1 MLKKYLKNSI
11 FYLQHNQIS
20 EYCLYIHLIKE
31 RPLKNNQ
38 KPLRIYLGD
47 LTYDTVTI
55 SAEAIPLNI
64 GFVAAYCKKQFGD
77 NVEISLFKYVHELE
91 KAINENPPDIL
102 AMSNYVW
109 NRNLSYEMFLMMAEI
124 NSDTLLVW
132 GGPNFPIDLPS
143 QKKFMKKYSKI
154 DVYVPVDGEVGFSNI
169 VEKALSSKFQ
179 PQIRCTVLS
188 EPIDGCVIRGEN
200 DELKYTIPIIRINKL
215 DEIPS
220 PYTTGLLDK
229 FFDGKLTPMMQTNRG
244 CPFHCTFCADGK
256 DEVNKV
262 NSFGLERVIDELNY
276 IANHKHDKTH
286 NMIFSDLNFG
296 MYPRDREISKHL
308 AKLQTEYN
316 YPDFIY
322 ISTGKNQK
330 EKIIEAI
337 KLLKDSMPLWMSVQ
351 SLDQNVLKN
360 IRRDNISTDQM
371 LALQPAIK
379 EAGLQTRAEVILGL
393 PGETHENHM
402 KTLRDLVN
410 ARMDEIQ
417 VHTCMMLDGSEMGT
431 PTERKKW
438 NLQTKF
444 RVLQRDFAKLSNGKT
459 VLEYEEVSVSS
470 PDMSFEEYVD
480 MRILAFVTY
489 VTNRGSV
496 YDPIIKFLREQNL
509 DVFDYFCKVKDD
521 IKNAP
526 PSIQNIFERF
536 KDSTI
541 NELWDSPEE
550 ITENYQKDSEYQKLL
565 DGKEGINVMYNFLAK
580 VTSES
585 MDDWAMYILEI
596 AYDFINT
603 SEKKDV
609 NWKEKFQDISNFCR
623 GTAHN
628 TLGKDRMQTNPS
640 FEFKY
645 DVMKWLE
652 DTHEVNLDNFRLK
665 YNCKISFELTEKQF
679 KSVQDTLNAYGD
691 TMVGKSKA
699 LRMISSTNLWRHPV
713 IKKTEKN
720 YSKIE
725 NQGLV
730 DSL

>member
-1 MLKKYLKNSI
+1 MKN
-11 FYLQHNQIS
+11 NT
-20 EYCLYIHLIKE
+20 K
-31 RPLKNNQ
+31 PLK
-38 KPLRIYLGD
+38 IYLGD

-55 SAEAIPLNI
+55 SAESIPLNI
-64 GFVAAYCKKQFGD
+64 GFVAAYCKKQFGE
-77 NVEISLFKYVHELE
+77 NVELTLFKYIGDLE

-102 AMSNYVW
+102 ALSNNVW
-109 NRNLSYEMFLMMAEI
+109 NRNLSYEMFSMMSEI
-124 NSDTLLVW
+124 DSDTLLVW

-143 QKKFMKKYSKI
+143 QRKFMKKYSKI
-154 DVYVPVDGEVGFSNI
+154 DVYVPVDGETGFANT
-169 VEKALSSKFQ
+169 VERALRSRAHSE
-179 PQIRCTVLS
+179 IRSTVLS
-188 EPIDGCVIRGEN
+188 EPIDGCVTRGEN
-200 DELKYTIPIIRINKL
+200 DEIKYTIPIIRIKTL

-256 DEVNKV
+256 DEVNRV
-262 NSFGLERVIDELNY
+262 TSFGLERVIDELNY
-276 IANHKHDKTH
+276 ITNHKHEKTH

-308 AKLQTEYN
+308 AKLQTEHN

-337 KLLKDSMPLWMSVQ
+337 KTLKDSMPLWMSVQ

-379 EAGLQTRAEVILGL
+379 DAGLQTRAEVILGL

-431 PTERKKW
+431 PAERKKW
-438 NLQTKF
+438 DLHTKF

-459 VLEYEEVSVSS
+459 VLEFEEVSVSS
-470 PDMSFEEYVD
+470 PQMSFEEYVD

-489 VTNRGSV
+489 VTNRGTV

-509 DVFDYFCKVKDD
+509 DVFDYFCKIKDD
-521 IKNAP
+521 IQNAP
-526 PSIQNIFERF
+526 QTVQNIFQRF

-550 ITENYQKDSEYQKLL
+550 IIENYQKDSEYQKLL
-565 DGKEGINVMYNFLAK
+565 DGKEGINVMYNYLAE
-580 VTSES
+580 VTAES
-585 MDDWAMYILEI
+585 MDDWAGYILEI
-596 AYDFINT
+596 AYDFINA
-603 SEKKDV
+603 SEKKDIT
-609 NWKEKFQDISNFCR
+609 WKAKFQDVSNFCR

-652 DTHEVNLDNFRLK
+652 ETHDTNLDNFLLK
-665 YNCKISFELTEKQF
+665 YPYRISFELTEKQF

-713 IKKTEKN
+713 MKKNEKTA
-720 YSKIE
+720 SEIE
-725 NQGLV
+725 NPGSI
-730 DSL
+730 DSVWYDHD

>member
-1 MLKKYLKNSI
+1 MH
-11 FYLQHNQIS
+11 F
-20 EYCLYIHLIKE
+20 IKE
-31 RPLKNNQ
+31 SSLKNNT
-38 KPLRIYLGD
+38 KPLKIYLGD

-55 SAEAIPLNI
+55 SAESIPLNI
-64 GFVAAYCKKQFGD
+64 GFVAAYCKKQFGE
-77 NVEISLFKYVHELE
+77 NVELTLFKYIGDLE

-102 AMSNYVW
+102 ALSNYVW
-109 NRNLSYEMFLMMAEI
+109 NRNLSYEMFSMMSEI
-124 NSDTLLVW
+124 DSDTLLVW

-143 QKKFMKKYSKI
+143 QRKFMKKYSKI
-154 DVYVPVDGEVGFSNI
+154 DVYVPVDGETGFANT
-169 VEKALSSKFQ
+169 VERALRSRSHSE
-179 PQIRCTVLS
+179 IRSTVLS
-188 EPIDGCVIRGEN
+188 EPIDGCVTRGEN
-200 DELKYTIPIIRINKL
+200 DEIKYTIPIIRIKAL

-256 DEVNKV
+256 DEVNRV
-262 NSFGLERVIDELNY
+262 TSFGLERVIDELNY
-276 IANHKHDKTH
+276 ITNHKHEKTH

-308 AKLQTEYN
+308 AKLQTEHN

-337 KLLKDSMPLWMSVQ
+337 KTLKDSMPLWMSVQ

-379 EAGLQTRAEVILGL
+379 DAGLQTRAEVILGL

-431 PTERKKW
+431 PAERKKW
-438 NLQTKF
+438 DLHTKF

-459 VLEYEEVSVSS
+459 VLEFEEVSVSS
-470 PDMSFEEYVD
+470 PQMSFEEYVD

-489 VTNRGSV
+489 VTNRGTV

-509 DVFDYFCKVKDD
+509 DVFDYFCKIKDD
-521 IKNAP
+521 IQNAP
-526 PSIQNIFERF
+526 QTVQNIFQRF

-550 ITENYQKDSEYQKLL
+550 IIENYQKDSEYQKLL
-565 DGKEGINVMYNFLAK
+565 DGKEGINVMYNYLAE
-580 VTSES
+580 VTAES
-585 MDDWAMYILEI
+585 MDDWAGYILEI
-596 AYDFINT
+596 AYDFINA
-603 SEKKDV
+603 SEKKDIA
-609 NWKEKFQDISNFCR
+609 WKAKFQDVSNFCR

-652 DTHEVNLDNFRLK
+652 ETHDTNLDNFLLK
-665 YNCKISFELTEKQF
+665 YPYRISFELTEKQF

-720 YSKIE
+720 YSEIE
-725 NQGLV
+725 NPGSI
-730 DSL
+730 DSVWYDHD

>member
-1 MLKKYLKNSI
+1 MKN
-11 FYLQHNQIS
+11 NT
-20 EYCLYIHLIKE
+20 K
-31 RPLKNNQ
+31 PLK
-38 KPLRIYLGD
+38 IYLGD

-55 SAEAIPLNI
+55 SAESIPLNI
-64 GFVAAYCKKQFGD
+64 GFVAAYCKKQFGE
-77 NVEISLFKYVHELE
+77 NVELTLFKYIGDLE

-102 AMSNYVW
+102 ALSNYVW
-109 NRNLSYEMFLMMAEI
+109 NRNLSYEMFSMMSEI
-124 NSDTLLVW
+124 DSDTLLVW

-143 QKKFMKKYSKI
+143 QRKFMKKYSKI
-154 DVYVPVDGEVGFSNI
+154 DVYVPVDGETGFANT
-169 VEKALSSKFQ
+169 VERALRSRAHSE
-179 PQIRCTVLS
+179 IRSTVLS
-188 EPIDGCVIRGEN
+188 EPIDGCVTRGEN
-200 DELKYTIPIIRINKL
+200 DEIKYTIPIIRIKTL

-256 DEVNKV
+256 DEVNRV
-262 NSFGLERVIDELNY
+262 TSFGLERVIDELNY
-276 IANHKHDKTH
+276 ITNHKHEKTH

-308 AKLQTEYN
+308 AKLQTEHN

-337 KLLKDSMPLWMSVQ
+337 KTLKDSMPLWMSVQ

-379 EAGLQTRAEVILGL
+379 DAGLQTRAEVILGL

-431 PTERKKW
+431 PAERKKW
-438 NLQTKF
+438 DLHTKF

-459 VLEYEEVSVSS
+459 VLEFEEVSVSS
-470 PDMSFEEYVD
+470 PQMSFEEYVD

-489 VTNRGSV
+489 VTNRGTV

-509 DVFDYFCKVKDD
+509 DVFDYFCKIKDD
-521 IKNAP
+521 LQNAPQTIKN
-526 PSIQNIFERF
+526 IFQRF

-550 ITENYQKDSEYQKLL
+550 IIENYQKDSEYQKLL
-565 DGKEGINVMYNFLAK
+565 DGKEGINVMYNYLAE
-580 VTSES
+580 VTAES
-585 MDDWAMYILEI
+585 MDDWAGYILEI
-596 AYDFINT
+596 AYDFINA
-603 SEKKDV
+603 SEKKDIA
-609 NWKEKFQDISNFCR
+609 WKAKFQDVSNFCR

-652 DTHEVNLDNFRLK
+652 ETHDTNLDNFLLK
-665 YNCKISFELTEKQF
+665 YPYRISFELTEKQF

-720 YSKIE
+720 YSEIE
-725 NQGLV
+725 NPGSI
-730 DSL
+730 DSVWYDHD

>member
-1 MLKKYLKNSI
+1 MH
-11 FYLQHNQIS
+11 F
-20 EYCLYIHLIKE
+20 IKE
-31 RPLKNNQ
+31 SSLKNNV
-38 KPLRIYLGD
+38 KPLKIYLGD

-55 SAEAIPLNI
+55 SAESIPLNI
-64 GFVAAYCKKQFGD
+64 GFVAAYCKKQFGE
-77 NVEISLFKYVHELE
+77 NVELTLFKYIGDLE

-102 AMSNYVW
+102 ALSNYVW
-109 NRNLSYEMFLMMAEI
+109 NRNLSYEMFSMMSEI
-124 NSDTLLVW
+124 DSDTLLVW

-143 QKKFMKKYSKI
+143 QRKFMKKYSKI
-154 DVYVPVDGEVGFSNI
+154 DVYVPVDGETGFANT
-169 VEKALSSKFQ
+169 VERALRSRSHSE
-179 PQIRCTVLS
+179 IRSTVLS
-188 EPIDGCVIRGEN
+188 EPIDGCVTRGEN
-200 DELKYTIPIIRINKL
+200 DEIKYTIPIIRIKTL

-256 DEVNKV
+256 DEVNRV
-262 NSFGLERVIDELNY
+262 TSFGLERVIDELNY
-276 IANHKHDKTH
+276 ITNHKHEKTH

-308 AKLQTEYN
+308 AKLQTEHN

-337 KLLKDSMPLWMSVQ
+337 KTLKDSMPLWMSVQ

-379 EAGLQTRAEVILGL
+379 DAGLQTRAEVILGL

-431 PTERKKW
+431 PAERKKW
-438 NLQTKF
+438 DLHTKF

-459 VLEYEEVSVSS
+459 VLEFEEVSVSS
-470 PDMSFEEYVD
+470 PQMSFEEYVD

-489 VTNRGSV
+489 VTNRGTV

-509 DVFDYFCKVKDD
+509 DVFDYFCKIKDD
-521 IKNAP
+521 IQNAP
-526 PSIQNIFERF
+526 QTVQNIFQRF

-550 ITENYQKDSEYQKLL
+550 IIENYQKDSEYQKLL
-565 DGKEGINVMYNFLAK
+565 DGKEGINVMYNYLAE
-580 VTSES
+580 VTAES
-585 MDDWAMYILEI
+585 MDDWAGYILEI
-596 AYDFINT
+596 AYDFINA
-603 SEKKDV
+603 SEKKDIS
-609 NWKEKFQDISNFCR
+609 WKAKFQDVSNFCR

-628 TLGKDRMQTNPS
+628 TLGTDRMQTNPS

-652 DTHEVNLDNFRLK
+652 ETHDTNLDNFLLK
-665 YNCKISFELTEKQF
+665 YPYRISFELTEKQF

-720 YSKIE
+720 YSQIE
-725 NQGLV
+725 NPGSI
-730 DSL
+730 DSVWYDHD

>member
-1 MLKKYLKNSI
+1 
-11 FYLQHNQIS
+11 
-20 EYCLYIHLIKE
+20 
-31 RPLKNNQ
+31 
-38 KPLRIYLGD
+38 
-47 LTYDTVTI
+47 
-55 SAEAIPLNI
+55 
-64 GFVAAYCKKQFGD
+64 
-77 NVEISLFKYVHELE
+77 
-91 KAINENPPDIL
+91 
-102 AMSNYVW
+102 
-109 NRNLSYEMFLMMAEI
+109 
-124 NSDTLLVW
+124 
-132 GGPNFPIDLPS
+132 
-143 QKKFMKKYSKI
+143 
-154 DVYVPVDGEVGFSNI
+154 
-169 VEKALSSKFQ
+169 
-179 PQIRCTVLS
+179 
-188 EPIDGCVIRGEN
+188 
-200 DELKYTIPIIRINKL
+200 
-215 DEIPS
+215 
-220 PYTTGLLDK
+220 
-229 FFDGKLTPMMQTNRG
+229 
-244 CPFHCTFCADGK
+244 
-256 DEVNKV
+256 
-262 NSFGLERVIDELNY
+262 
-276 IANHKHDKTH
+276 
-286 NMIFSDLNFG
+286 
-296 MYPRDREISKHL
+296 
-308 AKLQTEYN
+308 
-316 YPDFIY
+316 
-322 ISTGKNQK
+322 
-330 EKIIEAI
+330 
-337 KLLKDSMPLWMSVQ
+337 
-351 SLDQNVLKN
+351 
-360 IRRDNISTDQM
+360 
-371 LALQPAIK
+371 
-379 EAGLQTRAEVILGL
+379 
-393 PGETHENHM
+393 
-402 KTLRDLVN
+402 
-410 ARMDEIQ
+410 
-417 VHTCMMLDGSEMGT
+417 
-431 PTERKKW
+431 
-438 NLQTKF
+438 
-444 RVLQRDFAKLSNGKT
+444 
-459 VLEYEEVSVSS
+459 
-470 PDMSFEEYVD
+470 
-480 MRILAFVTY
+480 

>member
-1 MLKKYLKNSI
+1 MH
-11 FYLQHNQIS
+11 F
-20 EYCLYIHLIKE
+20 IKE
-31 RPLKNNQ
+31 SSLKNNT
-38 KPLRIYLGD
+38 KPLKIYLGD

-55 SAEAIPLNI
+55 SAESIPLNI
-64 GFVAAYCKKQFGD
+64 GFVAAYCKKQFGE
-77 NVEISLFKYVHELE
+77 NVELTLFKYIGDLE

-102 AMSNYVW
+102 ALSNYVW
-109 NRNLSYEMFLMMAEI
+109 NRNLSYEMFSMMSEI
-124 NSDTLLVW
+124 DSDTLLVW

-143 QKKFMKKYSKI
+143 QRKFMKKYSKI
-154 DVYVPVDGEVGFSNI
+154 DVYVPVDGETGFANT
-169 VEKALSSKFQ
+169 VERALRSRSHSE
-179 PQIRCTVLS
+179 IRSTVLS
-188 EPIDGCVIRGEN
+188 EPIDGCVTRGEN
-200 DELKYTIPIIRINKL
+200 DEIKYTIPIIRIKTL

-256 DEVNKV
+256 DEVNRV
-262 NSFGLERVIDELNY
+262 TSFGLERVIDELNY
-276 IANHKHDKTH
+276 ITNHKHEKTH

-308 AKLQTEYN
+308 AKLQTEHN

-337 KLLKDSMPLWMSVQ
+337 KTLKDSMPLWMSVQ

-379 EAGLQTRAEVILGL
+379 DAGLQTRAEVILGL

-431 PTERKKW
+431 PAERKKW
-438 NLQTKF
+438 DLHTKF

-459 VLEYEEVSVSS
+459 VLEFEEVSVSS
-470 PDMSFEEYVD
+470 PQMSFEEYVD

-489 VTNRGSV
+489 VTNRGTV

-509 DVFDYFCKVKDD
+509 DVFDYFCKIKDD
-521 IKNAP
+521 IQNAP
-526 PSIQNIFERF
+526 QTVQNIFQRF

-550 ITENYQKDSEYQKLL
+550 IIENYQKDSEYQKLL
-565 DGKEGINVMYNFLAK
+565 DGKEGINVMYNYLAE
-580 VTSES
+580 VTAES
-585 MDDWAMYILEI
+585 MDDWAGYILEI
-596 AYDFINT
+596 AYDFINA
-603 SEKKDV
+603 SEKKDIA
-609 NWKEKFQDISNFCR
+609 WKAKFQDVSNFCR

-652 DTHEVNLDNFRLK
+652 ETHDTNLDNFLLK
-665 YNCKISFELTEKQF
+665 YPYRISFELTEKQF

-720 YSKIE
+720 YSEIE
-725 NQGLV
+725 NPGSI
-730 DSL
+730 DSVWYDHD

>member
-1 MLKKYLKNSI
+1 MDTFKENSLKN
-11 FYLQHNQIS
+11 
-20 EYCLYIHLIKE
+20 KM
-31 RPLKNNQ
+31 PLK
-38 KPLRIYLGD
+38 IYLGD

-64 GFVAAYCKKQFGD
+64 GFVAAYCKKQFGP
-77 NVEISLFKYVHELE
+77 NVEISLFKYIHELE
-91 KAINENPPDIL
+91 KAIKESPPDIL
-102 AMSNYVW
+102 ALSNYVW
-109 NRNLSYEMFLMMAEI
+109 NRNLSYEMLSMMDDI
-124 NSDTLLVW
+124 DSNVLKVW
-132 GGPNFPIDLPS
+132 GGPNFPIDFPS
-143 QKKFMKKYSKI
+143 QQKFMKKFSKI

-169 VEKALSSKFQ
+169 VEKALRASSRADIKTQ
-179 PQIRCTVLS
+179 VLS
-188 EPIDGCVIRGEN
+188 EPIDGCVICDSNGK
-200 DELKYTIPIIRINKL
+200 LQYTIPIIRIKKL

-229 FFDGKLTPMMQTNRG
+229 FFDDKLTPMMQTNRG

-256 DEVNKV
+256 DEVNQV
-262 NSFGLERVIDELNY
+262 NSFSLQRVIEELEY
-276 IANHKHDKTH
+276 ITKHKHDKTH

-296 MYPRDREISKHL
+296 MYPRDRDISKHL
-308 AKLQTEYN
+308 AKLQTEHN

-337 KLLKDSMPLWMSVQ
+337 KILKDSMPLWMSVQ
-351 SLDQNVLKN
+351 SLDQTVLKN

-379 EAGLQTRAEVILGL
+379 DAGLQTRAEVILGL

-438 NLQTKF
+438 DLQTKF

-470 PDMSFEEYVD
+470 PDMSFDEYVD

-489 VTNRGSV
+489 VTNRGTV

-509 DVFDYFCKVKDD
+509 DVFDYFCKIKDD

-526 PSIQNIFERF
+526 SSIQNIFERF

-580 VTSES
+580 VTAES
-585 MDDWAMYILEI
+585 MDDWAKYILEI
-596 AYDFINT
+596 AHDFINI
-603 SEKKDV
+603 SEKKDID
-609 NWKEKFQDISNFCR
+609 WEEKFQDVSNFCR

-652 DTHEVNLDNFRLK
+652 ETHDVNLDNFRLK
-665 YNCKISFELTEKQF
+665 YPYKISFELTEKQF
-679 KSVQDTLNAYGD
+679 KSVQDTLNVYGD

-699 LRMISSTNLWRHPV
+699 LRMISSTNLWRHPI
-713 IKKTEKN
+713 IKKIEKN

-725 NQGLV
+725 NPGSIDNV
-730 DSL
+730 WYDHD

>member
-1 MLKKYLKNSI
+1 MM
-11 FYLQHNQIS
+11 S
-20 EYCLYIHLIKE
+20 EI
-31 RPLKNNQ
+31 
-38 KPLRIYLGD
+38 D
-47 LTYDTVTI
+47 
-55 SAEAIPLNI
+55 
-64 GFVAAYCKKQFGD
+64 
-77 NVEISLFKYVHELE
+77 
-91 KAINENPPDIL
+91 
-102 AMSNYVW
+102 
-109 NRNLSYEMFLMMAEI
+109 
-124 NSDTLLVW
+124 SDTLLVW

-143 QKKFMKKYSKI
+143 QRKFMKKYSKI
-154 DVYVPVDGEVGFSNI
+154 DVYVPVDGETGFANT
-169 VEKALSSKFQ
+169 VERALRSRSHSE
-179 PQIRCTVLS
+179 IRSTVLS
-188 EPIDGCVIRGEN
+188 EPIDGCVTRGEN
-200 DELKYTIPIIRINKL
+200 DEIKYTIPIIRIKTL

-256 DEVNKV
+256 DEVNRV
-262 NSFGLERVIDELNY
+262 TSFGLERVIDELNY
-276 IANHKHDKTH
+276 ITNHKHEKTH

-308 AKLQTEYN
+308 AKLQTEHN

-337 KLLKDSMPLWMSVQ
+337 KTLKDSMPLWMSVQ

-379 EAGLQTRAEVILGL
+379 DAGLQTRAEVILGL

-431 PTERKKW
+431 PAERKKW
-438 NLQTKF
+438 DLHTKF

-459 VLEYEEVSVSS
+459 VLEFEEVSVSS
-470 PDMSFEEYVD
+470 PQMSFEEYVD

-489 VTNRGSV
+489 VTNRGTV

-509 DVFDYFCKVKDD
+509 DVFDYFCKIKDD
-521 IKNAP
+521 IQNAP
-526 PSIQNIFERF
+526 QTVQNIFQRF

-550 ITENYQKDSEYQKLL
+550 IIENYQKDSEYQKLL
-565 DGKEGINVMYNFLAK
+565 DGKEGINVMYNYLAE
-580 VTSES
+580 VTAES
-585 MDDWAMYILEI
+585 MDDWAGYILEI
-596 AYDFINT
+596 AYDFINA
-603 SEKKDV
+603 SEKKDIA
-609 NWKEKFQDISNFCR
+609 WKAKFQDVSNFCR

-652 DTHEVNLDNFRLK
+652 ETHDTNLDNFLLK
-665 YNCKISFELTEKQF
+665 YPYRISFELTEKQF

-720 YSKIE
+720 YSEIE
-725 NQGLV
+725 NPGSI
-730 DSL
+730 DSVWYDHD

>member
-1 MLKKYLKNSI
+1 MH
-11 FYLQHNQIS
+11 F
-20 EYCLYIHLIKE
+20 IKE
-31 RPLKNNQ
+31 SSLKNNT
-38 KPLRIYLGD
+38 KPLKIYLGD

-55 SAEAIPLNI
+55 SAESIPLNI
-64 GFVAAYCKKQFGD
+64 GFVAAYCKKQFGE
-77 NVEISLFKYVHELE
+77 NVELTLFKYIGDLE

-102 AMSNYVW
+102 ALSNYVW
-109 NRNLSYEMFLMMAEI
+109 NRNLSYEMFSMMSEI
-124 NSDTLLVW
+124 DSDTLLVW

-143 QKKFMKKYSKI
+143 QRKFMKKYSKI
-154 DVYVPVDGEVGFSNI
+154 DVYVPVDGETGFANT
-169 VEKALSSKFQ
+169 VERALRSRSHSE
-179 PQIRCTVLS
+179 IRSTVLS
-188 EPIDGCVIRGEN
+188 EPIDGCVTRGEN
-200 DELKYTIPIIRINKL
+200 DEIKYTIPIIRIKTL

-256 DEVNKV
+256 DEVNRV
-262 NSFGLERVIDELNY
+262 TSFGLERVIDELNY
-276 IANHKHDKTH
+276 ITNHKHEKTH

-308 AKLQTEYN
+308 AKLQTEHN

-330 EKIIEAI
+330 EKKIEAI
-337 KLLKDSMPLWMSVQ
+337 KTLKDSMPLWMSVQ

-379 EAGLQTRAEVILGL
+379 DAGLQTRAEVILGL

-431 PTERKKW
+431 PAERKKW
-438 NLQTKF
+438 DLHTKF

-459 VLEYEEVSVSS
+459 VLEFEEVSVSS
-470 PDMSFEEYVD
+470 PQMSFEEYVD

-489 VTNRGSV
+489 VTNRGTV

-509 DVFDYFCKVKDD
+509 DVFDYFCKIKDD
-521 IKNAP
+521 IQNAP
-526 PSIQNIFERF
+526 QTVQNIFQRF

-550 ITENYQKDSEYQKLL
+550 IIENYQKDSEYQKLL
-565 DGKEGINVMYNFLAK
+565 DGKEGINVMYNYLAE
-580 VTSES
+580 VTAES
-585 MDDWAMYILEI
+585 MDDWAGYILEI
-596 AYDFINT
+596 AYDFINA
-603 SEKKDV
+603 SEKKDIA
-609 NWKEKFQDISNFCR
+609 WKAKFQDVSNFCR

-652 DTHEVNLDNFRLK
+652 ETHDTNLDNFLLK
-665 YNCKISFELTEKQF
+665 YPYRISFELTEKQF

-720 YSKIE
+720 YSEIE
-725 NQGLV
+725 NPGSI
-730 DSL
+730 DSVWYDHD

>member
-1 MLKKYLKNSI
+1 MH
-11 FYLQHNQIS
+11 F
-20 EYCLYIHLIKE
+20 IKE
-31 RPLKNNQ
+31 SSLKNNT
-38 KPLRIYLGD
+38 KPLKIYLGD

-55 SAEAIPLNI
+55 SAESIPLNI
-64 GFVAAYCKKQFGD
+64 GFVAAYCKKQFGE
-77 NVEISLFKYVHELE
+77 NVELTLFKYIGDLE

-102 AMSNYVW
+102 ALSNYVW
-109 NRNLSYEMFLMMAEI
+109 NRNLSYEMFSMMSEI
-124 NSDTLLVW
+124 DSDTLLVW

-143 QKKFMKKYSKI
+143 QRKFMKKYSKI
-154 DVYVPVDGEVGFSNI
+154 DVYVPVDGETGFANT
-169 VEKALSSKFQ
+169 VERALRSRSHSE
-179 PQIRCTVLS
+179 IRSTVLS
-188 EPIDGCVIRGEN
+188 EPIDGGVTRGEN
-200 DELKYTIPIIRINKL
+200 DEIKYTIPIIRIKTL

-256 DEVNKV
+256 DEVNRV
-262 NSFGLERVIDELNY
+262 TSFGLERVIDELNY
-276 IANHKHDKTH
+276 ITNHKHEKTH

-308 AKLQTEYN
+308 AKLQTEHN

-337 KLLKDSMPLWMSVQ
+337 KTLKDSMPLWMSVQ

-379 EAGLQTRAEVILGL
+379 DAGLQTRAEVILGL

-431 PTERKKW
+431 PAERKKW
-438 NLQTKF
+438 DLHTKF

-459 VLEYEEVSVSS
+459 VLEFEEVSVSS
-470 PDMSFEEYVD
+470 PQMSFEEYVD

-489 VTNRGSV
+489 VTNRGTV

-509 DVFDYFCKVKDD
+509 DVFDYFCKIKDD
-521 IKNAP
+521 IQNAP
-526 PSIQNIFERF
+526 QTVQNIFQRF

-550 ITENYQKDSEYQKLL
+550 IIENYQKDSEYQKLL
-565 DGKEGINVMYNFLAK
+565 DGKEGINVMYNYLAE
-580 VTSES
+580 VTAES
-585 MDDWAMYILEI
+585 MDDWAGYILEI
-596 AYDFINT
+596 AYDFINA
-603 SEKKDV
+603 SEKKDIA
-609 NWKEKFQDISNFCR
+609 WKAKFQDVSNFCR

-628 TLGKDRMQTNPS
+628 TLGTDRMQTNPS

-652 DTHEVNLDNFRLK
+652 ETHDTNLDNFLLK
-665 YNCKISFELTEKQF
+665 YPYRISFELTENPF

-720 YSKIE
+720 YSEIE
-725 NQGLV
+725 NPGSI
-730 DSL
+730 DSVWYDHD

>member
-1 MLKKYLKNSI
+1 M
-11 FYLQHNQIS
+11 
-20 EYCLYIHLIKE
+20 
-31 RPLKNNQ
+31 KNNT
-38 KPLRIYLGD
+38 KPLEIYLGD

-55 SAEAIPLNI
+55 SAESIPLNI
-64 GFVAAYCKKQFGD
+64 GFVAAYCKKQFGE
-77 NVEISLFKYVHELE
+77 NVELTLFKYIGDLE

-102 AMSNYVW
+102 ALSNYVW
-109 NRNLSYEMFLMMAEI
+109 NRNLSYEMFSMMSEI
-124 NSDTLLVW
+124 DSDTLLVW

-143 QKKFMKKYSKI
+143 QRKFMKKYSKI
-154 DVYVPVDGEVGFSNI
+154 DVYVPVDGETGFANT
-169 VEKALSSKFQ
+169 VERALRSRSHSE
-179 PQIRCTVLS
+179 IRSTVLS
-188 EPIDGCVIRGEN
+188 EPIDGCVTRGEN
-200 DELKYTIPIIRINKL
+200 DEIKYTIPIIRIKTL

-256 DEVNKV
+256 DEVNRV
-262 NSFGLERVIDELNY
+262 TSFGLERVIDELNY
-276 IANHKHDKTH
+276 ITNHKHEKTH

-308 AKLQTEYN
+308 AKLQTEHN

-337 KLLKDSMPLWMSVQ
+337 KTLKDSMPLWMSVQ

-379 EAGLQTRAEVILGL
+379 DAGLQTRAEVILGL

-431 PTERKKW
+431 PAERKKW
-438 NLQTKF
+438 DLHTKF

-459 VLEYEEVSVSS
+459 VLEFEEVSVSS
-470 PDMSFEEYVD
+470 PQMSFEEYVD

-489 VTNRGSV
+489 VTNRGTV

-509 DVFDYFCKVKDD
+509 DVFDYFCKIKDD
-521 IKNAP
+521 IQNAP
-526 PSIQNIFERF
+526 QTVQNIFQRF

-550 ITENYQKDSEYQKLL
+550 IIENYQKDSEYQKLL
-565 DGKEGINVMYNFLAK
+565 DGKEGINVMYNYLAE
-580 VTSES
+580 VTAES
-585 MDDWAMYILEI
+585 MDDWAGYILEI
-596 AYDFINT
+596 AYDFINA
-603 SEKKDV
+603 SEKKDIA
-609 NWKEKFQDISNFCR
+609 WKAKFQDVSNFCR

-652 DTHEVNLDNFRLK
+652 ETHDTNLDNFLLK
-665 YNCKISFELTEKQF
+665 YPYRISFELTEKQF

-720 YSKIE
+720 YSEIE
-725 NQGLV
+725 NPGSI
-730 DSL
+730 DSVWYDHD

>member
-1 MLKKYLKNSI
+1 MKN
-11 FYLQHNQIS
+11 NT
-20 EYCLYIHLIKE
+20 K
-31 RPLKNNQ
+31 PLK
-38 KPLRIYLGD
+38 IYLGD

-55 SAEAIPLNI
+55 SAESIPLNI
-64 GFVAAYCKKQFGD
+64 GFVAAYCKKQFGE
-77 NVEISLFKYVHELE
+77 NVELTLFKYIGDLE

-102 AMSNYVW
+102 ALSNYVW
-109 NRNLSYEMFLMMAEI
+109 NRNLSYEMFSMMSEI
-124 NSDTLLVW
+124 DSDTLLVW

-143 QKKFMKKYSKI
+143 QRKFMKKYSKI
-154 DVYVPVDGEVGFSNI
+154 DVYVPVDGETGFANT
-169 VEKALSSKFQ
+169 VERALRSRAHSE
-179 PQIRCTVLS
+179 IRSTVLS
-188 EPIDGCVIRGEN
+188 EPIDGCVTRGEN
-200 DELKYTIPIIRINKL
+200 DEIKYTIPIIRIKTL

-256 DEVNKV
+256 DEVNRV
-262 NSFGLERVIDELNY
+262 TSFGLERVIDELNY
-276 IANHKHDKTH
+276 ITNHKHEKTH

-308 AKLQTEYN
+308 AKLQTEHN

-337 KLLKDSMPLWMSVQ
+337 KTLKDSMPLWMSVQ

-379 EAGLQTRAEVILGL
+379 DAGLQTRAEVILGL

-431 PTERKKW
+431 PAERKKW
-438 NLQTKF
+438 DLHTKF

-459 VLEYEEVSVSS
+459 VLEFEEVSVSS
-470 PDMSFEEYVD
+470 PQMSFEEYVD

-489 VTNRGSV
+489 VTNRGTV

-509 DVFDYFCKVKDD
+509 DVFDYFCKIKDD
-521 IKNAP
+521 IQNAP
-526 PSIQNIFERF
+526 QTVQNIFQRF

-550 ITENYQKDSEYQKLL
+550 IIENYQKDSEYQKLL
-565 DGKEGINVMYNFLAK
+565 DGKEGINVMYNYLAE
-580 VTSES
+580 VTAES
-585 MDDWAMYILEI
+585 MDDWAGYILEI
-596 AYDFINT
+596 AYDFINA
-603 SEKKDV
+603 SEKKDIA
-609 NWKEKFQDISNFCR
+609 WKAKFQDVSNFCR

-652 DTHEVNLDNFRLK
+652 ETHDTNLDNFLLK
-665 YNCKISFELTEKQF
+665 YPYRISFELTEKQF

-720 YSKIE
+720 YSEIE
-725 NQGLV
+725 NPGSI
-730 DSL
+730 DSVWYDHD

>member
-1 MLKKYLKNSI
+1 MKN
-11 FYLQHNQIS
+11 NT
-20 EYCLYIHLIKE
+20 K
-31 RPLKNNQ
+31 PLK
-38 KPLRIYLGD
+38 IYLGD

-55 SAEAIPLNI
+55 SAESIPLNI
-64 GFVAAYCKKQFGD
+64 GFVAAYCKKQFGE
-77 NVEISLFKYVHELE
+77 NVELTLFKYIGDLE

-102 AMSNYVW
+102 ALSNYVW
-109 NRNLSYEMFLMMAEI
+109 NRNLSYEMFSMMSEI
-124 NSDTLLVW
+124 DSDTLLVW

-143 QKKFMKKYSKI
+143 QRKFMKKYSKI
-154 DVYVPVDGEVGFSNI
+154 DVYVPVDGETGFANT
-169 VEKALSSKFQ
+169 VERALRSRSHSE
-179 PQIRCTVLS
+179 IRSTVLS
-188 EPIDGCVIRGEN
+188 EPIDGCVTRGEN
-200 DELKYTIPIIRINKL
+200 DEIKYTIPIIRIKTL

-256 DEVNKV
+256 DEVNRV
-262 NSFGLERVIDELNY
+262 TSFGLERVIDELNY
-276 IANHKHDKTH
+276 ITNHKHEKTH

-308 AKLQTEYN
+308 AKLQTEHN

-337 KLLKDSMPLWMSVQ
+337 KTLKDSMPLWMSVQ

-379 EAGLQTRAEVILGL
+379 DAGLQTRAEVILGL

-431 PTERKKW
+431 PAERKKW
-438 NLQTKF
+438 DLHTKF

-459 VLEYEEVSVSS
+459 VLEFEEVSVSS
-470 PDMSFEEYVD
+470 PQMNFEEYVD

-489 VTNRGSV
+489 VTNRGTV

-509 DVFDYFCKVKDD
+509 DVFDYFCKIKDD
-521 IKNAP
+521 LQNAP
-526 PSIQNIFERF
+526 QTIQNIFQRF

-550 ITENYQKDSEYQKLL
+550 IIENYQKDSEYQKLL
-565 DGKEGINVMYNFLAK
+565 DGKEGINVMYNYLAE
-580 VTSES
+580 VTAES
-585 MDDWAMYILEI
+585 MDDWAGYILEI
-596 AYDFINT
+596 AYDFINA
-603 SEKKDV
+603 SEKKDIA
-609 NWKEKFQDISNFCR
+609 WKAKFQDVSNFCR

-628 TLGKDRMQTNPS
+628 TLGTDRMQTNPS

-652 DTHEVNLDNFRLK
+652 ETHDTNLDNFLLK
-665 YNCKISFELTEKQF
+665 YPYRISFELTEKQF

-713 IKKTEKN
+713 MKKNEKTA
-720 YSKIE
+720 SEIE
-725 NQGLV
+725 NPGSI
-730 DSL
+730 DSVWYDHD